1 MKKLFGKVRNNQFLR
16 AFFRFYKEA
25 DSELSSVAVA
35 YYWLI
40 SVFPLLL
47 IVVNILPYFHIPI
60 ADFLTAIKD
69 MLPETLYDVVAKV
82 MREVLTQPST
92 GLLSFSVLSALWTF
106 SKSMNFLQIA
116 FNKAYGV
123 AKSRGLISHRVMSL
137 FVSLGLQILFALALF
152 LTMFGHMSLDFLRT
166 YWKLD
171 SQLYQHLQNF
181 TEPLIY
187 AILFAVLVMFYYFL
201 PNVKINKKR
210 YVLPGSAFV
219 LLTILALLNIF
230 SVYMDNYL
238 NHLVDVRFFSS
249 IIMVVMMF
257 WFIMIA
263 KILIVGAVLN
273 ASIQSCCES
282 GFQVESTGR
291 FTFKKKEQDEEED

>member
-1 MKKLFGKVRNNQFLR
+1 VKKFFAKIRRNQFLR
-16 AFFRFYKEA
+16 AFFRFYRAA
-25 DSELSSVAVA
+25 DSELTSVAVA

-47 IVVNILPYFHIPI
+47 IVVNILPYFNIPI

-106 SKSMNFLQIA
+106 SKSMNFLQFA

-137 FVSLGLQILFALALF
+137 VVSIGLQILFAFTLF

-171 SQLYQHLQNF
+171 NQLYQHLQNF

-187 AILFAVLVMFYYFL
+187 ALLFAVLVMFYYFL

-210 YVLPGSAFV
+210 YVLPGSVFV
-219 LLTILALLNIF
+219 LLTILALMNIF

-273 ASIQSCCES
+273 ASIQSYCES
-282 GFQVESTGR
+282 GFQVESTGK
-291 FTFKKKEQDEEED
+291 FSFKNQLVKEKQ

>member
-1 MKKLFGKVRNNQFLR
+1 VKKLFGKVRKNQFLR
-16 AFFRFYKEA
+16 EFFRFYKEA

-116 FNKAYGV
+116 FNKAYG
-123 AKSRGLISHRVMSL
+123 A
-137 FVSLGLQILFALALF
+137 
-152 LTMFGHMSLDFLRT
+152 D
-166 YWKLD
+166 
-171 SQLYQHLQNF
+171 
-181 TEPLIY
+181 
-187 AILFAVLVMFYYFL
+187 
-201 PNVKINKKR
+201 
-210 YVLPGSAFV
+210 
-219 LLTILALLNIF
+219 
-230 SVYMDNYL
+230 
-238 NHLVDVRFFSS
+238 FSS
-249 IIMVVMMF
+249 RHES
-257 WFIMIA
+257 
-263 KILIVGAVLN
+263 L
-273 ASIQSCCES
+273 CES
-282 GFQVESTGR
+282 RSADSFCLCPLSDHVWPYVAGFPPYLLETR
-291 FTFKKKEQDEEED
+291 

>member
-1 MKKLFGKVRNNQFLR
+1 
-16 AFFRFYKEA
+16 
-25 DSELSSVAVA
+25 
-35 YYWLI
+35 
-40 SVFPLLL
+40 
-47 IVVNILPYFHIPI
+47 
-60 ADFLTAIKD
+60 
-69 MLPETLYDVVAKV
+69 

-123 AKSRGLISHRVMSL
+123 AKSRGLISHRIMSL

-171 SQLYQHLQNF
+171 SQLYQHLQHF

-187 AILFAVLVMFYYFL
+187 ASLFAVLVMLYYFL
-201 PNVKINKKR
+201 PNVKISKKR

-257 WFIMIA
+257 WFIIIA
-263 KILIVGAVLN
+263 KN
-273 ASIQSCCES
+273 
-282 GFQVESTGR
+282 F
-291 FTFKKKEQDEEED
+291 

>member
-1 MKKLFGKVRNNQFLR
+1 MKKLFSKVRNNQFLR
-16 AFFRFYKEA
+16 EFFRFYKEA

-47 IVVNILPYFHIPI
+47 IVVNILPYFHIPV

-123 AKSRGLISHRVMSL
+123 AMS
-137 FVSLGLQILFALALF
+137 
-152 LTMFGHMSLDFLRT
+152 D
-166 YWKLD
+166 
-171 SQLYQHLQNF
+171 
-181 TEPLIY
+181 
-187 AILFAVLVMFYYFL
+187 
-201 PNVKINKKR
+201 
-210 YVLPGSAFV
+210 
-219 LLTILALLNIF
+219 
-230 SVYMDNYL
+230 
-238 NHLVDVRFFSS
+238 FSS
-249 IIMVVMMF
+249 RHES
-257 WFIMIA
+257 
-263 KILIVGAVLN
+263 L
-273 ASIQSCCES
+273 CES
-282 GFQVESTGR
+282 WSADSLCLDPLSDHVRPYVAGFPPYLLEAR
-291 FTFKKKEQDEEED
+291 

>member
-1 MKKLFGKVRNNQFLR
+1 
-16 AFFRFYKEA
+16 
-25 DSELSSVAVA
+25 
-35 YYWLI
+35 
-40 SVFPLLL
+40 
-47 IVVNILPYFHIPI
+47 
-60 ADFLTAIKD
+60 
-69 MLPETLYDVVAKV
+69 
-82 MREVLTQPST
+82 
-92 GLLSFSVLSALWTF
+92 
-106 SKSMNFLQIA
+106 
-116 FNKAYGV
+116 
-123 AKSRGLISHRVMSL
+123 
-137 FVSLGLQILFALALF
+137 
-152 LTMFGHMSLDFLRT
+152 MFGHMSLDFLRT

-187 AILFAVLVMFYYFL
+187 ALLFAVLVMLYYFL

-219 LLTILALLNIF
+219 LLTILAMLNIF

-282 GFQVESTGR
+282 GFQIESTGR
-291 FTFKKKEQDEEED
+291 FTFKKKEQDGEED